1 MNRQIPLIE
10 KYRPSKLDD
19 IKNQED
25 IKNIFIDMVNNRNI
39 PHMVFYGS
47 AGTGKTSTAIAIC
60 KQLYKDSYNDNVL
73 ELNASDERGI
83 RVVRE
88 KIKTFSQKA
97 ADTDFKVI
105 ILDEADAMTNDS
117 QFALRRI
124 IEKYSINTRF
134 ILICNYINKII
145 TPLLSRCAIFRFKTM
160 KSNEIKDI
168 LMKIIKKENIII
180 DEENISNIIKDDL
193 RRSIN
198 NLQKLIFL
206 NRNNKVDDKIYI
218 KYFDDTVKIDI
229 NEIIYNDKLDTIEY
243 TNYLINE
250 GYSFEELYYIL
261 KDEVLQNDDIDD
273 RDKSRFFMEICRS
286 YDKIINGSSELIN
299 INHVINIINKKESI

>member
-97 ADTDFKVI
+97 AETDFKVI

-160 KSNEIKDI
+160 KSSEIKDI

-250 GYSFEELYYIL
+250 GYSFEELYNVL
-261 KDEVLQNDDIDD
+261 KKELLSNNDIDD
-273 RDKSRFFMEICRS
+273 NDKAKIFMEMCRS

-299 INHVINIINKKESI
+299 INHILNIINK

>member
-250 GYSFEELYYIL
+250 GYSFEELYNVL
-261 KDEVLQNDDIDD
+261 KKELLSNNDIDD
-273 RDKSRFFMEICRS
+273 NDKAKIFMEMCRS

-299 INHVINIINKKESI
+299 INHILNIINK

>member
-25 IKNIFIDMVNNRNI
+25 IKSIFIDMVNNRNI

-47 AGTGKTSTAIAIC
+47 AGTGKTSSAIAIC
-60 KQLYKDSYNDNVL
+60 KQLYKDTYNDNVL

-88 KIKTFSQKA
+88 KIKTFSQKTT
-97 ADTDFKVI
+97 DTDFKI
-105 ILDEADAMTNDS
+105 IVLDEADAMTNDS

-124 IEKYSINTRF
+124 IEKYSTNTRF

-145 TPLLSRCAIFRFKTM
+145 TPLLSRCAVFRFKTM
-160 KSNEIKDI
+160 KSVEIKDI
-168 LMKIIKKENIII
+168 LIRIIKRENIVI
-180 DEENISNIIKDDL
+180 DENNIHFIIKDDL

-206 NRNNKVDDKIYI
+206 NRNNKIDDKIEL
-218 KYFDDTVKIDI
+218 KYFDDVLNIDI

-250 GYSFEELYYIL
+250 GYSFEELYTVL
-261 KDEVLQNDDIDD
+261 KKELLTNTDINDA
-273 RDKSRFFMEICRS
+273 DKAKIFMEMCRS
-286 YDKIINGSSELIN
+286 YDKIVNGSSELIN
-299 INHVINIINKKESI
+299 INHILNIINKS